1 MIADQPVLPL
11 TTNMGTTIVGLVYKN
26 GIVLGANTRST
37 NNTTAAYKNYENIQ
51 YIAPNIYCCGT
62 GTAAATK
69 KTTKFISSQMELL
82 RMNTGGGQS
91 RIVTACTLLKRMMF
105 KY

>member
-1 MIADQPVLPL
+1 MIDDQPALPL

-26 GIVLGANTRST
+26 GIVLGADMRST
-37 NNTTAAYKNYENIQ
+37 NDTTVADKNYEKIH

-62 GTAAATK
+62 VTAANTK

-91 RIVTACTLLKRMMF
+91 RIVTA
-105 KY
+105 

>member
-1 MIADQPVLPL
+1 M
-11 TTNMGTTIVGLVYKN
+11 
-26 GIVLGANTRST
+26 RST
-37 NNTTAAYKNYENIQ
+37 NDTTVADKNYEKIH

-62 GTAAATK
+62 VTAANTK

-91 RIVTACTLLKRMMF
+91 RIVTACTLSKRMMF
-105 KY
+105 KHQRYISTALVVGGCNVNNPDLYQIYPH